1 MKSERRHQLK
11 SSELGD
17 MLEQAKVYAAENWSK
32 IASVAVLVI
41 VLIAVGLYIRH
52 SRSQEVAQ
60 NWQQMFAVLN
70 RDTSAGKID
79 LEQIAL
85 QSSDKNL
92 AAIAWK
98 VLGDQYLNRWLL
110 AEDIQRDDLAREA
123 RKAYMQI
130 LDQYQDNTLAV
141 ADAHIG
147 LAVLAENLGQ
157 WSDARDHCQK
167 IVSDP
172 RFVGTIF
179 AALAQ
184 NRLANLNRWQEPV
197 VFAAEAQTVQIIQTV
212 KDQ

>member
-11 SSELGD
+11 SSELSD

-32 IASVAVLVI
+32 ITSVAVLVI

-70 RDTSAGKID
+70 RDTSAGKVD
-79 LEQIAL
+79 LEQMAL
-85 QSSDKNL
+85 QTSDKNL
-92 AAIAWK
+92 AVIAWK
-98 VLGDQYLNRWLL
+98 VLGDQYLSRWLV
-110 AEDIQRDDLAREA
+110 AEDIQRDDLARQA
-123 RKAYMQI
+123 RQAYMRI

-157 WSDARDHCQK
+157 WSGARDHYQK

-172 RFVGTIF
+172 RFLGTIF
-179 AALAQ
+179 VTLAQ
-184 NRLANLNRWQEPV
+184 NRLANLNQWQEPV
-197 VFAAEAQTVQIIQTV
+197 VFAGKTMQVIH